1 MAARRR
7 PRGDAG
13 AAGRAGPPH
22 ERTVDRLATIIGHGG
37 RGRALARELAR
48 EGVRGRAGLRRPAV
62 LARLPRAAQANVI
75 YSFARR
81 VPLAEARA
89 VAAEVRRRLVFNL
102 GGRRRR
108 FEVVPVGSVRRRA
121 ATVRDIDFLVVVPPD
136 CEAEFEH
143 VLAAAALRPPRR
155 ADAVTFAA
163 AYAVGSRRRS
173 FVLRARGRSY
183 RSDFFVTTAAEKP
196 YALYHFTGPPQFN
209 IRTRA
214 HVKRRGQLL
223 NQYGLFDAAAR
234 RRVRGSAA
242 VRSERD
248 LARFI
253 GVTYHFPWARE

>member
-1 MAARRR
+1 MAARR
-7 PRGDAG
+7 PRGSAG
-13 AAGRAGPPH
+13 GVGPSH
-22 ERTVDRLATIIGHGG
+22 ERTVGRLAAIIGNGA

-48 EGVRGRAGLRRPAV
+48 EGARGRADLRRPEV
-62 LARLPRAAQANVI
+62 LARLPRAAQANVL

-89 VAAEVRRRLVFNL
+89 VAAEVRRRLVFDL
-102 GGRRRR
+102 GGCRRR
-108 FEVVPVGSVRRRA
+108 FEVIPVGSVRRRA
-121 ATVRDIDFLVVVPPD
+121 AAVRDIDFLVVVPPD
-136 CEAEFEH
+136 CESKFEGA
-143 VLAAAALRPPRR
+143 LAAAALRPRRR

-163 AYAVGSRRRS
+163 AYAAGSRRRS

-196 YALYHFTGPPQFN
+196 YALYHYTGPSQFN

-223 NQYGLFDAAAR
+223 NQYGLFDAATR

-242 VRSERD
+242 IRSERD

-253 GVTYHFPWARE
+253 GVTHHPPWARE